1 MRHRLVLSSSKIS
14 CHVKPNSTR
23 TFFHFFYSLSPSIK
37 LDELP
42 QPVEIGF
49 NKECWENSVRG
60 RDPSSLSI
68 KVSGRESRWK
78 RKKNREREREREARA
93 RRSITANRIE
103 MQTIGICE
111 SPHLYRHRGMSHRY
125 RWPGIHERRKNAK
138 VSDHCDRNKFA
149 RRVRQLVRARSCTI
163 SSAAAIS
170 RQVFLWF
177 AVGSCA
183 GERRAELEQSS
194 LMVINAAT
202 RSM

>member
-1 MRHRLVLSSSKIS
+1 MWHRLVLSSSKIS

-78 RKKNREREREREARA
+78 RKKIEREKEREKRA
-93 RRSITANRIE
+93 LDVQSLPTGSKCRRS
-103 MQTIGICE
+103 G
-111 SPHLYRHRGMSHRY
+111 Y
-125 RWPGIHERRKNAK
+125 AK
-138 VSDHCDRNKFA
+138 VRTYTVTGGWAIGTGGRESTSGEKMLKSA
-149 RRVRQLVRARSCTI
+149 TI
-163 SSAAAIS
+163 VI
-170 RQVFLWF
+170 
-177 AVGSCA
+177 
-183 GERRAELEQSS
+183 
-194 LMVINAAT
+194 VIN
-202 RSM
+202 SLGGSGS

>member
-1 MRHRLVLSSSKIS
+1 
-14 CHVKPNSTR
+14 
-23 TFFHFFYSLSPSIK
+23 
-37 LDELP
+37 
-42 QPVEIGF
+42 
-49 NKECWENSVRG
+49 
-60 RDPSSLSI
+60 
-68 KVSGRESRWK
+68 
-78 RKKNREREREREARA
+78 
-93 RRSITANRIE
+93 
-103 MQTIGICE
+103 
-111 SPHLYRHRGMSHRY
+111 MSHRY

-149 RRVRQLVRARSCTI
+149 RRVRQLVRVRSCTI

-202 RSM
+202 RSILGNSRRRNKSCDQVDRFGLPRIQELTVGTWTDEWKASKGKKKKLTLGDTFAAGWNGRVCL